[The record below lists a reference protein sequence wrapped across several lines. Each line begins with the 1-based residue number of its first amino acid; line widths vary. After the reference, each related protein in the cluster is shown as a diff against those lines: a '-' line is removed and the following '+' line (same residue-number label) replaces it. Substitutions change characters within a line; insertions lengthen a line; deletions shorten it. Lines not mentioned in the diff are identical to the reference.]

1 MDEKYI
7 LEKLKNSKNFEV
19 WYAEVAE
26 PIELKEVTGLT
37 DATDPVGLT
46 E

>member
-19 WYAEVAE
+19 WYAEAAE
-26 PIELKEVTGLT
+26 
-37 DATDPVGLT
+37 
-46 E
+46 